1 MSELQD
7 RATMSTP
14 RHLWVVGIIAL
25 LWNAIG
31 VYDYLMTETKNESYI
46 SQFTPEQLEFFSGFP
61 TWLVAAWA
69 IAVWGGLLG
78 AVMLLLRKRCAAQI
92 FLVALIAM
100 VVVTIQNYIISNG
113 LEVMGGVGPVVF
125 TGLIFVI
132 SVFLFLYARA
142 MGQRGVLT

>member
-1 MSELQD
+1 MSELRD
-7 RATMSTP
+7 KETTSTP
-14 RHLWVVGIIAL
+14 RHLWVIGIIAL
-25 LWNAIG
+25 LWSAMG
-31 VYDYLMTETKNESYI
+31 VFDYLMTETKNESYM
-46 SQFTPEQLEFFSGFP
+46 SQFTPEQLEFFYGFP

-78 AVMLLLRKRCAAQI
+78 TVMLLLRKRCAAHI
-92 FLVALIAM
+92 FLVSLIAM
-100 VVVTIQNYIISNG
+100 VVVMIQNYIFSNG
-113 LEVMGGVGPVVF
+113 LEVMGGIGPVVF